1 VFGAYGNMNRL
12 LEKYFPRSE
21 QEIRSL
27 VPSYSRLFVAG
38 AWAGTVQCLVAT
50 PVELIK
56 CKLQVQG
63 SSVVSDT
70 ASSASSHPLPGSNNK
85 SASTSTSSSQH
96 RHYHT
101 SSSPHP
107 SSTSVLSSEARFY
120 TSTPSAAV
128 STSRVTSNPVVVYKG
143 SWDCASKIVRQNGV
157 LGLYRGWWSTVWRDA
172 PSYGGY
178 FASYE
183 WTKYMLNT
191 NPRKRPSTIVFLTA
205 GSVAGIVTWLS
216 TYPFDVL
223 KSVIQTL
230 PDTTPR
236 SQTSMWHVA
245 KTYYGEYGMYFFF
258 RGLSPTLIRA
268 VPTNA
273 VTFLVYEEALR
284 ALNQII

>member
-1 VFGAYGNMNRL
+1 VVFGAYGNMNRI

-21 QEIRSL
+21 LEIKSL

-63 SSVVSDT
+63 LSMEPPLSSSSIAGT
-70 ASSASSHPLPGSNNK
+70 PISTNKTSNQTRHFHSSASQS
-85 SASTSTSSSQH
+85 
-96 RHYHT
+96 
-101 SSSPHP
+101 
-107 SSTSVLSSEARFY
+107 SVLSSPLVRMY
-120 TSTPSAAV
+120 S
-128 STSRVTSNPVVVYKG
+128 STSSVAPTVYKG

-157 LGLYRGWWSTVWRDA
+157 LGLYRGWWSTVLRDA

-183 WTKYMLNT
+183 WTKYMLN
-191 NPRKRPSTIVFLTA
+191 PDKIKRPSTIVLLTA

-245 KTYYGEYGMYFFF
+245 NVYYGKHGVSFFF

-284 ALNQII
+284 ALNQVV